1 MRGSKLA
8 AQVVYEQKK
17 DEFWK
22 KKAERMKCKI
32 KDKMQCKECKYI
44 GNCTSGELK
53 KENGHE

>member
-22 KKAERMKCKI
+22 KKAKRMKCKI
-32 KDKMQCKECKYI
+32 KDKMQCKECKNI
-44 GNCTSGELK
+44 EICTDRKQNNEI
-53 KENGHE
+53 

>member
-8 AQVVYEQKK
+8 AQVVYEQKR

-32 KDKMQCKECKYI
+32 DGKMQCKECKYI
-44 GNCTSGELK
+44 ENCTDRKQNNEI
-53 KENGHE
+53 